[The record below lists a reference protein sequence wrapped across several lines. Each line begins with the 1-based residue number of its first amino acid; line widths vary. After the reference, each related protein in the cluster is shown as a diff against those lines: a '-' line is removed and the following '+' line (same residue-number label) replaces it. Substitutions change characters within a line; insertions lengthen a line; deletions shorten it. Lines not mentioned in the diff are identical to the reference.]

1 MTNPSSA
8 DIKAIR
14 IVYIGLMLG
23 VAFFLLIAIA
33 LTLKTG
39 SIGIND
45 PVFEQVLLIVST
57 LMACVSTP
65 AGIIIFKNRT
75 ENIQDQNLNSKIVTF
90 RSAMILRAATM
101 EGAGF
106 FFVVC
111 VVLTGSKISMIE
123 AVVVLAVMLLYF
135 PTNTRLAREMKHDL
149 EEIER
154 ISKKEEF

>member
-1 MTNPSSA
+1 MRNPNSS

-14 IVYIGLMLG
+14 IVYIALMLG

-39 SIGIND
+39 SLGIND
-45 PVFEQVLLIVST
+45 PFFEQVLLIVST
-57 LMACVSTP
+57 IMALVSISS
-65 AGIIIFKNRT
+65 GILVLKKRV
-75 ENIQDQNLNSKIVTF
+75 ENIQNFNLTEKLNTF
-90 RSAMILRAATM
+90 RSAMIIRAATM
-101 EGAGF
+101 EGSGF

-123 AVVVLAVMLLYF
+123 AVVVLAAMLLYF
-135 PTNTRLAREMKHDL
+135 PTNARLAREMKHDL

>member
-1 MTNPSSA
+1 MTHPNSA
-8 DIKAIR
+8 DIKALR

-23 VAFFLLIAIA
+23 VTFFLVIAIA

-57 LMACVSTP
+57 LMALVGIS
-65 AGIIIFKNRT
+65 AGIFIFKNRI
-75 ENIQDQNLNSKIVTF
+75 ENIQDQNFKSKIETF

-111 VVLTGSKISMIE
+111 VVLTGSKVSMIE
-123 AVVVLAVMLLYF
+123 AIMVLAIMLLYF
-135 PTNTRLAREMKHDL
+135 PTNTRLASEMKHDL

-154 ISKKEEF
+154 ISKSKEF